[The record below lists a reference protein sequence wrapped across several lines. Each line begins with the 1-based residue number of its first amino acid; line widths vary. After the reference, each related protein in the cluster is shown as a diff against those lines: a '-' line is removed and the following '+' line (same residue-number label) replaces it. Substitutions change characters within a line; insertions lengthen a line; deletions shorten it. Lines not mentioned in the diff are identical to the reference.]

1 MARKKATKIQKRK
14 LQDRR
19 NKRSMQLIA
28 FVVVIFAFTLGVSG
42 ATMYAKNTE
51 YNELIHKLEQQLE
64 EEEKR
69 TQEISDFEEH
79 TTTDAYI
86 EEVAKEKL
94 GMAYPDEIILK
105 SKE

>member
-1 MARKKATKIQKRK
+1 MARRSKHIHKRK
-14 LQDRR
+14 LQELRYKR
-19 NKRSMQLIA
+19 NMRVIA
-28 FVVVIFAFTLGVSG
+28 IIIVIFAFTLGISG
-42 ATMYAKNTE
+42 ATMYAKNSE
-51 YNELIHKLEQQLE
+51 YEELIYQLEQQLE

-69 TQEISDFEEH
+69 TQDIADFEEH

-94 GMAYPDEIILK
+94 GMAFPDEIILK

>member
-1 MARKKATKIQKRK
+1 MAAKRSSKINRRK
-14 LQDRR
+14 LQERR
-19 NKRSMQLIA
+19 NKRSMQLIV
-28 FVVVIFAFTLGVSG
+28 FIVVIFAFTLGVSG
-42 ATMYAKNTE
+42 ATMYAKNAE
-51 YNELIHKLEQQLE
+51 YDELIYKLEQQLQ

-69 TQEISDFEEH
+69 TEDIADFEEH

-86 EEVAKEKL
+86 EEIAKEKL